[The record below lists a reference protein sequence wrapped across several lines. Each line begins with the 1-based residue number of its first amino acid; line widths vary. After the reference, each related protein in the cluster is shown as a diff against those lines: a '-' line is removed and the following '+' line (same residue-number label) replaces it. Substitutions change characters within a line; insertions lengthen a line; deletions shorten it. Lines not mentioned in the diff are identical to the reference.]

1 MDCKRSAVRSRYSPP
16 MKSKTNTRS
25 PFKWSATCSFCFV
38 RFQAFKQVLIKF

>member
-1 MDCKRSAVRSRYSPP
+1 